1 MSLYT
6 KDNFNDPYVSI
17 GDYTYGPLTIQKL
30 SNNSLTTTIG
40 KFCSIASKVVIAF
53 WGRHRLE
60 DITTYPFNELRPHG
74 TNWPFVPLTPID
86 DSSENVY
93 IGNDVWL
100 AHNALIM
107 QGAHIGDGAV
117 IGANCIVAG
126 NVRPYSIVVGNP
138 AREIRKRFSETDIE
152 KLQTIKWWDWNIE
165 DIRKYLQFIT
175 NTNIDD
181 LYNIWL
187 NEVKK

>member
-6 KDNFNDPYVSI
+6 KDNFNDPYVS
-17 GDYTYGPLTIQKL
+17 
-30 SNNSLTTTIG
+30 
-40 KFCSIASKVVIAF
+40 
-53 WGRHRLE
+53 
-60 DITTYPFNELRPHG
+60 
-74 TNWPFVPLTPID
+74 
-86 DSSENVY
+86 
-93 IGNDVWL
+93 
-100 AHNALIM
+100 
-107 QGAHIGDGAV
+107 IGDGAV